1 MNSANDHNSQLL
13 WNTCWEP
20 VTKCFICVSSFYEL
34 GSEISPR
41 KELGSEKPR
50 LYNQKVAESTFK
62 SRPALTPR
70 SLQSLPTTTISIS
83 FHKYHCY
90 LRFPSTWYLSI
101 MCVLSHFSR
110 VWLFAT
116 PWTAAHQVPL
126 SMGFSRQEYW
136 SGLPRSPPGDLP
148 NPGIKAVS
156 LVPPALAGGFFTT
169 SATWE
174 AHWG

>member
-1 MNSANDHNSQLL
+1 MCILLDRFGYMTIWTQPMIIIANYYGILFESQSQNVL
-13 WNTCWEP
+13 
-20 VTKCFICVSSFYEL
+20 CVSSFYEL

-41 KELGSEKPR
+41 KELGSEMPR

-101 MCVLSHFSR
+101 MCVLSLQSC
-110 VWLFAT
+110 LT
-116 PWTAAHQVPL
+116 LCDP
-126 SMGFSRQEYW
+126 MDC
-136 SGLPRSPPGDLP
+136 SPPGSPVYGVLQARILEWVAMLP
-148 NPGIKAVS
+148 SRGSSQPRDQTRVS
-156 LVPPALAGGFFTT
+156 NCIGKWVLY
-169 SATWE
+169 
-174 AHWG
+174 H